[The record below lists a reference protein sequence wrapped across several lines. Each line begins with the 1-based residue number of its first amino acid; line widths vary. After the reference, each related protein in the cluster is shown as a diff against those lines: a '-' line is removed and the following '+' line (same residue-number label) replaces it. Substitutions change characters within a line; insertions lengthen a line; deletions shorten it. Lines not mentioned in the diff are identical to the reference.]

1 MSVPEAAPVRRMN
14 VRRSMMSM
22 LIATAALSTSVAAQ
36 SISVGFAGTLGP
48 GWQIEGVDVAYMH
61 GVHAGPLRF
70 VMAGVRGGSFI
81 DEGAIVGG
89 TRGVVAGLLAG
100 VRTGLARLA
109 DVGNETN
116 PSPLGVDL
124 SVEVSGYAGSNSPL
138 PQGSPWA
145 AVSVLPGLRFGEGE
159 GTRYSL
165 VVGPT
170 LFIGPVSNV
179 HTFLGL
185 RFELPL
191 ARHRG
196 HP

>member
-1 MSVPEAAPVRRMN
+1 
-14 VRRSMMSM
+14 M
-22 LIATAALSTSVAAQ
+22 LIATAALSTSAAAQ
-36 SISVGFAGTLGP
+36 SVSLGFAGTLGP
-48 GWQIEGVDVAYMH
+48 GWQIEGVDVAYMQRM
-61 GVHAGPLRF
+61 HAGPLRF
-70 VMAGVRGGSFI
+70 LTAGVRGGSFI
-81 DEGAIVGG
+81 DETAIVGG
-89 TRGVVAGLLAG
+89 ARGIVAGLVAG

-109 DVGNETN
+109 DVGNENN
-116 PSPLGVDL
+116 PSPLGADL
-124 SVEVSGYAGSNSPL
+124 TIEVSGYLGSNSPL

-145 AVSVLPGLRFGEGE
+145 AVSVLPGVRLGEGE
-159 GTRYSL
+159 GIRYSL

>member
-1 MSVPEAAPVRRMN
+1 
-14 VRRSMMSM
+14 M
-22 LIATAALSTSVAAQ
+22 LIATAVLSTRLAGQAV
-36 SISVGFAGTLGP
+36 SIGFAGTLGS
-48 GWQIEGVDVAYMH
+48 GWQIEGIDIAYVRPIH
-61 GVHAGPLRF
+61 VGPLRS
-70 VMAGVRGGSFI
+70 VMLGGRGGSFI

-89 TRGVVAGLLAG
+89 SRGVIGAAMLGL
-100 VRTGLARLA
+100 RTGLAHVA

-116 PSPLGVDL
+116 PAPLGVDL
-124 SVEVSGYAGSNSPL
+124 SIEVSGYAGSNSPL

-145 AVSVLPGLRFGEGE
+145 AVSLLPGIRFGDGE
-159 GTRYSL
+159 GARYSL

-170 LFIGPVSNV
+170 VFLGPVTNV

-191 ARHRG
+191 AHHSA